1 MKAGSGLDEK
11 EQLRIDA
18 FLLLIWM
25 YSIPVPVLPVS
36 SYRQIFF
43 IGAGAAKKKT
53 GSATLVNTQQASK
66 IIVKRGNET

>member
-43 IGAGAAKKKT
+43 IGAGAAKKKDRFRNT
-53 GSATLVNTQQASK
+53 GQHSTGKQNNCK
-66 IIVKRGNET
+66 KGE